1 VLRSEG
7 IEWLYERLTTGAA
20 FMNPTRHMPI
30 EVRLRPSLYGESAA
44 PIENIFVLELV
55 YKPNGFPQTY
65 LPTYIPPALQVP
77 LQTAGVRS
85 IHLETLELHSDME
98 GALPYPPRYVVLAVE
113 LADGSTHTEVP
124 AEWLRLR
131 RKLEFTGTILLLT
144 AAGLLA
150 KDLGVVMNCISAGL
164 LALGVLKLRAASAVP
179 RLPLKAGTTLG
190 NYSADAV
197 TSNP

>member
-1 VLRSEG
+1 
-7 IEWLYERLTTGAA
+7 
-20 FMNPTRHMPI
+20 
-30 EVRLRPSLYGESAA
+30 
-44 PIENIFVLELV
+44 
-55 YKPNGFPQTY
+55 
-65 LPTYIPPALQVP
+65 
-77 LQTAGVRS
+77 VRS